1 MFQSTIEGY
10 TRTWPRAYLNF
21 EAANHVLPDLKQ
33 QLADTTGIFKGKER
47 KALSE
52 QITQTEEEIGH
63 RLDIL
68 PSIVQAEGYPDVQ
81 AFMAIYRKAE
91 AVVGQYNREL
101 AEWERMVQERRR
113 PARSDPPRS
122 QRSVREQLRRLQAE
136 GRRRKPH
143 KRSVDRDS
151 R

>member
-1 MFQSTIEGY
+1 MFQSTVEGY

-21 EAANHVLPDLKQ
+21 EAANHVLPDLEQ

-63 RLDIL
+63 RLDTL
-68 PSIVQAEGYPDVQ
+68 PTIVHAEGYP
-81 AFMAIYRKAE
+81 AFMATYRKAE
-91 AVVGQYNREL
+91 AVVSQYNREL
-101 AEWERMVQERRR
+101 AEWERAVQERRW
-113 PARSDPPRS
+113 PAKSDPPRS
-122 QRSVREQLRRLQAE
+122 PRSVREQLRRLQAE
-136 GRRRKPH
+136 GRRQQPL